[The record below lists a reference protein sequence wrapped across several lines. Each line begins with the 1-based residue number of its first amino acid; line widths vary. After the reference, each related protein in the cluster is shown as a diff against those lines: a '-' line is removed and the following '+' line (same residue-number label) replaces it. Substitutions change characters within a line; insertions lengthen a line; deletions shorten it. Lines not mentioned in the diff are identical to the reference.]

1 MQIDSTKKILGFK
14 DIALLT
20 FIANF
25 GVRWLAVAAGI
36 GASSVFFWIVGA
48 IILAFPMAYM
58 CAQLSRLYPEEGG
71 IYAWTRNVMGEKSGF
86 IVAWMYFVNNLFY
99 YPAVLIFLATCFAY
113 FLGEPALANNSVF
126 ICVVVLIA
134 FWLVVLISIF
144 GLKFNKIMAEFG
156 GFFGSVV
163 PALLI
168 IGLGF
173 GAYIWTKHSA
183 TTFTLSSIIPDHHIS
198 SSLSNLT
205 MLMFA
210 MTGVEIIPTFANAV
224 KNPKKDLYFGLLLGA
239 VLMIVFYVL
248 GTIAMSIIVSHDD
261 IHKASGL
268 MHAFEIIFATLHIPW
283 MTRGVALMLVFAE
296 LGVVSI
302 WLVAPITMFFKCTP
316 IGLLPDWFHKTNKS
330 DAPVNAILFV
340 GLVVTVI
347 VLTTNL
353 LPAVNDMYQIL
364 ILMSVLLTFI
374 PYLFLVNVFIKSMRK
389 FSGNQLIHLIFSGC
403 VIISLLLGII
413 FSFELPTNIVTLQ
426 SKILYELE
434 MFFGPLIFI
443 LAGYFIYHRGQKNRL

>member
-1 MQIDSTKKILGFK
+1 MQIDSTKKILGFR

-20 FIANF
+20 FISNF

-36 GASSVFFWIVGA
+36 GASSIVFWIAGA
-48 IILAFPMAYM
+48 ILLAFPMAYM

-71 IYAWTRNVMGEKSGF
+71 IYAWTRNTLGEKSGF

-99 YPAVLIFLATCFAY
+99 YPAVLIFLATSFAY
-113 FLGEPALANNSVF
+113 FLDKPELANNSTY
-126 ICVVVLIA
+126 ICIVVLIA
-134 FWLVVLISIF
+134 FWMMVLISIF
-144 GLKFNKIMAEFG
+144 GLKFNKIMAEYG
-156 GFFGSVV
+156 GFLGSIV

-173 GAYIWTKHSA
+173 GAYFWTKHSA
-183 TTFTLSSIIPDHHIS
+183 TAFTWASIVPNHHIS

-224 KNPKKDLYFGLLLGA
+224 KNPKKDLYFGLLIGA
-239 VLMIVFYVL
+239 VVMIVFYVL
-248 GTIAMSIIVSHDD
+248 GTIAVNIIVSPDD

-268 MHAFEIIFATLHIPW
+268 MHAFQLIFSTLHIPW
-283 MTRGVALMLVFAE
+283 MTRGVAFMLIFAE

-302 WLVAPITMFFKCTP
+302 WLIAPITMFFKCTP
-316 IGLLPDWFHKTNKS
+316 VGLLPNWFHKTNKS

-340 GLVVTVI
+340 GLLVTI
-347 VLTTNL
+347 ILLATNL

-364 ILMSVLLTFI
+364 ILMSVVLTFI
-374 PYLFLVNVFIKSMRK
+374 PYLFLVNVFIKNRYK
-389 FSGNQLIHLIFSGC
+389 FSGSKTIHWIFSVC

-413 FSFELPTNIVTLQ
+413 FSFELPHNVTTLQ
-426 SKILYELE
+426 SKIFYELE
-434 MFFGPLIFI
+434 MFFGPFIFI
-443 LAGYFIYHRGQKNRL
+443 AAGYFIYARGQKKRL